1 MSNAL
6 LLAAQ
11 LLVVCILMSMSSS
24 HRGGL
29 RKRLDQGQTGNA
41 QSKRPDSQVAGGLR
55 KRLKERN
62 AEPADATKSSGV
74 ATTGKD
80 FLQLA

>member
-29 RKRLDQGQTGNA
+29 RERLEQTGKA

>member
-11 LLVVCILMSMSSS
+11 LLVVCILMSMSTS

-29 RKRLDQGQTGNA
+29 RKRLEQTGNA

-55 KRLKERN
+55 RRLKERN